1 MENQKTQI
9 PQLRKDI
16 KVYHS
21 LTCDANDVTI
31 TRFIEWIDNVWVQQW
46 TPLLNI
52 KMMKFD
58 IGHNILHF
66 QTLSKKDDLIK
77 YILEISKTFPKMF
90 IMYDFYTINE
100 SKHHQGTYFVL
111 NGQITDDNYIVEK
124 EGV

>member
-1 MENQKTQI
+1 MENQKTPI
-9 PQLRKDI
+9 PQLKEDI

-111 NGQITDDNYIVEK
+111 NGQITDDNFIVEK

>member
-111 NGQITDDNYIVEK
+111 NGQITDDNFIVEK

>member
-1 MENQKTQI
+1 MENQKITI
-9 PQLRKDI
+9 PLKKDI

-31 TRFIEWIDNVWVQQW
+31 TRFVDWIDNIWVQQW

-77 YILEISKTFPKMF
+77 YMLEISKTFPKMF

-100 SKHHQGTYFVL
+100 TKHHQGTYFLL
-111 NGQITDDNYIVEK
+111 NGQITDDNFIIEK